1 MRYRTAILALLFVAG
16 LGCKEVFAGPALL
29 FDVNTNKVLYAEE
42 PDSLWYQP
50 PSGES
55 VGKPGARKPRSPQ
68 VTPPMTPGCP
78 YRGAKLELIV

>member
-1 MRYRTAILALLFVAG
+1 MSRLSYVLLAGMLLG
-16 LGCKEVFAGPALL
+16 LIGVGGPALAN
-29 FDVNTNKVLYAEE
+29 DESR
-42 PDSLWYQP
+42 DSAVVPQEVQP

>member
-1 MRYRTAILALLFVAG
+1 MSRLSFLLLAGMV
-16 LGCKEVFAGPALL
+16 LGPIGVGAAALANDGSRDGAVVPQEV
-29 FDVNTNKVLYAEE
+29 
-42 PDSLWYQP
+42 QP

-55 VGKPGARKPRSPQ
+55 VGKPGARSKPRSPQ